1 MIDSICRHVTDRNR
15 LTAVSLTPEE
25 VPDINGVAAGIGHSD
40 LGYGTILVGR
50 FVDHEE
56 VPAAHRSWP
65 NPRFPPYA
73 ELVIIA
79 TGAGTLSQGRRVSG
93 TVLFLIG
100 GKIVPDTLCLTR
112 DQPAERIRSAAAW

>member
-1 MIDSICRHVTDRNR
+1 MIHSICRHVTDRNR

-56 VPAAHRSWP
+56 VPAAHHSWP

-73 ELVIIA
+73 ERLRSL
-79 TGAGTLSQGRRVSG
+79 AGPAARNVMSRK
-93 TVLFLIG
+93 TVM
-100 GKIVPDTLCLTR
+100 PARSSATLCSACL
-112 DQPAERIRSAAAW
+112 RSH

>member
-1 MIDSICRHVTDRNR
+1 MIHSICRHVTDRNR

-25 VPDINGVAAGIGHSD
+25 VPGINGVAAGIGHSD

-73 ELVIIA
+73 ELVIQVRRAQLITTLRILSRPCA
-79 TGAGTLSQGRRVSG
+79 TYHG
-93 TVLFLIG
+93 
-100 GKIVPDTLCLTR
+100 P
-112 DQPAERIRSAAAW
+112 